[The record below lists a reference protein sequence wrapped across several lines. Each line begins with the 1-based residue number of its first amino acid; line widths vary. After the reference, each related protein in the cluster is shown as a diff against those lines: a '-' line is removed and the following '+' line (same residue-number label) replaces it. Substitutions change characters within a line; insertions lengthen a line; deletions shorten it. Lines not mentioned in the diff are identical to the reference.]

1 MINGLIIITTTLV
14 AIPIIYYFVDRIV
27 TNKRIKENQIAWD
40 NFSKNMTYDEK
51 IECYLKWCNE
61 QRWKKGGIIIIFQDF
76 KEQSYE
82 NIRNE

>member
-51 IECYLKWCNE
+51 IKYYLKWCNE
-61 QRWKKGGIIIIFQDF
+61 QKWKKGWHHYYFP
-76 KEQSYE
+76 
-82 NIRNE
+82 RL

>member
-61 QRWKKGGIIIIFQDF
+61 QRWQNGWHNYYFPKF
-76 KEQSYE
+76 
-82 NIRNE
+82 